1 LKVLLADDSN
11 FIITRLTQLL
21 SGQSQVEIVGTVN
34 NGTDALEALRVLKPD
49 LAIVDIQMPGLSGL
63 DVLREI
69 RKVDKRVK
77 FIVFTLFSSELYQL
91 LAMQLG
97 ADYYFSNVTDFN
109 KILPAITEL
118 LNKSA
123 FA

>member
-1 LKVLLADDSN
+1 
-11 FIITRLTQLL
+11 
-21 SGQSQVEIVGTVN
+21 VN

-69 RKVDKRVK
+69 RKVDKRVE

-97 ADYYFSNVTDFN
+97 ADYYFSKVTDFN

-123 FA
+123 LA